1 MGLNN
6 TEITDVLRLEFVY
19 DPDPWSRNR
28 YEWYLFNEH
37 GSFLDFGTGYTYLAT
52 GNIYTVCGIEFIVT
66 SRDDETHNK
75 IINTLE
81 RLTISSRK
89 GDLLD
94 VLR

>member
-6 TEITDVLRLEFVY
+6 TEITDSLRLVFNY
-19 DPDPWSRNR
+19 DPDPWTRNR
-28 YEWYLFNEH
+28 YEWFLFNEYDN
-37 GSFLDFGTGYTYLAT
+37 FLDFGTGYTYLAT

-66 SRDDETHNK
+66 GRDDDTPNK

-81 RLTISSRK
+81 RLKISSRK